1 MTTVRNGRRYLATV
15 VKGEATSL
23 QADKS
28 DVKLE
33 IQEGCPEGV
42 YLMEVRTDLSNFGS
56 TIPNDE
62 CFVSPVV
69 GFLAPAESRTSYY
82 NIKVPHCIKDREKL
96 ELVKVRISHR
106 NRNRAIVDVP
116 KDNNS
121 NVTYGIDSNFI
132 ELHTRRP
139 CDIMCTICDTPYHC
153 LDRVICSFYAKFE
166 TENSSSRWESL
177 HDVEIRPY
185 FYSVIHNL
193 GDFIEVMSNTSKQL
207 FQLYFLICTLYIF
220 GFT

>member
-1 MTTVRNGRRYLATV
+1 MNGRRYLATV

-23 QADKS
+23 QGEKS

-56 TIPNDE
+56 CIPNDE
-62 CFVSPVV
+62 CFISPVV
-69 GFLAPAESRTSYY
+69 GFLAPAETKTSYY
-82 NIKVPHCIKDREKL
+82 KIRVPHCINDREL
-96 ELVKVRISHR
+96 RLVRVRIRHR
-106 NRNRAIVDVP
+106 NRNQAIEDVL

-121 NVTYGIDSNFI
+121 NVTYDIDSNFI
-132 ELHTRRP
+132 ELHTQQP
-139 CDIMCTICDTPYHC
+139 CEIMCTICGTPYHC
-153 LDRVICSFYAKFE
+153 LDRVLCLFYAKFE
-166 TENSSSRWESL
+166 TENSSPRWESQ

-185 FYSVIHNL
+185 FCSVIHNL

-207 FQLYFLICTLYIF
+207 SQLYFWWLGRVTLVVA
-220 GFT
+220 